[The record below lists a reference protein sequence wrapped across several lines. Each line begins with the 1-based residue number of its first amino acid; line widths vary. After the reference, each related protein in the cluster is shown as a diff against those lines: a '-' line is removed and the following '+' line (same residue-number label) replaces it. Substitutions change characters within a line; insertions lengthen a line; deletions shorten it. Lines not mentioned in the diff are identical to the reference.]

1 MSHDAAISSDFD
13 DVSAGRRVP
22 KTTMFRTAVS
32 AILSNEDA
40 LHSKDPGKGF
50 SEKDVK
56 DTIQA
61 IIARRLRKIESL
73 QAHLRRSMLTRLPAI
88 SAGASTKVVHSDGEE
103 SDTWRAPVT
112 RLSTQQALVMGG

>member
-1 MSHDAAISSDFD
+1 
-13 DVSAGRRVP
+13 
-22 KTTMFRTAVS
+22 MFRTAVS
-32 AILSNEDA
+32 AILSNEDS

-61 IIARRLRKIESL
+61 IIARRLRKIECL

-88 SAGASTKVVHSDGEE
+88 SAGASTKVVYSEEGVE